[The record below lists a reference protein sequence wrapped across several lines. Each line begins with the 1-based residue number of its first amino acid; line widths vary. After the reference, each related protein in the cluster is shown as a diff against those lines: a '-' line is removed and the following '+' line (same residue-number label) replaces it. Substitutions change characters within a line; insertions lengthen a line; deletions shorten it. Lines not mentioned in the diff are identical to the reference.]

1 MGVVILVDT
10 VSMEIIMILVENT
23 HTHKNEQNQIVGRF
37 WYPGKQKQSDLFI
50 VVTLVSRE
58 VHGTELVLTK

>member
-10 VSMEIIMILVENT
+10 VSMETIMILVENT
-23 HTHKNEQNQIVGRF
+23 QKNEQNQIVGRF
-37 WYPGKQKQSDLFI
+37 WSPGKQKQSDLFI

-58 VHGTELVLTK
+58 VHGTELVLTR

>member
-10 VSMEIIMILVENT
+10 VSMETIMILVENT
-23 HTHKNEQNQIVGRF
+23 QKKNEQNQIVGRF
-37 WYPGKQKQSDLFI
+37 WSPGKQKQSDLFI

-58 VHGTELVLTK
+58 VHGTELVLTR

>member
-10 VSMEIIMILVENT
+10 VSMETIMILVENT
-23 HTHKNEQNQIVGRF
+23 HKKNEQNQIVGRF
-37 WYPGKQKQSDLFI
+37 WCPGKQKQSDLFI

-58 VHGTELVLTK
+58 VHGTELVLTR